1 MSADTEVDVVPTG
14 DRPPYGGRRS
24 FFLRYLGRELSRRA
38 RQATVIALGLALGI
52 GLVITVSAAATGVKN
67 AQASVLHSLYG
78 LGTDITVTQQP
89 ATGSGLK
96 QGSIGIA
103 IQQQKS
109 VNGQSPTAT
118 LCVNGKCSS
127 GPQSV
132 DALTSAPTNGL
143 LSYADVQKIAKLAHV
158 TAVAGGLVLT
168 DNQITITSSS
178 VSGPNQ
184 FSVQGVDL
192 GHDNLGPLSAGT
204 VKSGRTFA
212 MTDAHSYVALVDS
225 DYARADKLKVGSHIT
240 VAGHAF
246 TVIGIVSQSEAT
258 SPPQVYIPLAVA
270 QALATGGPGG
280 SSLKNY
286 ANAIY
291 VTVASSADV
300 SAVQK
305 EIRALLPRATVTT
318 ASSLASQIDGS
329 LGSAAKLAGDLGTWL
344 SILVLI
350 AAFVLAGLLTMSAV
364 SRRAREFGTL
374 KALGWRSRRII
385 GQVMGESV
393 TTGLIGGAIG
403 IGLGF
408 AGAAIIDAVAP
419 SLTAVIASQSG
430 PRFLSGPV
438 AAGSGGVVHGSGGS
452 PTGTQSIP
460 VHWSASVTLA
470 VIGLAVLLA
479 IVGGLLAGGLGSW
492 RISQLR
498 PADALAR
505 VD

>member
-14 DRPPYGGRRS
+14 GRPPYGGGRS
-24 FFLRYLGRELSRRA
+24 FFLRYLGRELGRRA

-78 LGTDITVTQQP
+78 LGTDVTVTQQP
-89 ATGSGLK
+89 AAGSGLK
-96 QGSIGIA
+96 QGAIGI
-103 IQQQKS
+103 QVQQKS
-109 VNGQSPTAT
+109 VTGQSPTAT
-118 LCVNGKCSS
+118 ICIDGKCSS
-127 GPQSV
+127 GPQTV
-132 DALTSAPTNGL
+132 DNLTSVPTNGP
-143 LSYADVQKIAKLAHV
+143 LSYADVGKIARLAHV

-168 DNQITITSSS
+168 DNQLTISATS
-178 VSGPNQ
+178 VTPPIQ

-192 GHDNLGPLSAGT
+192 GHENLGPLSSGT
-204 VKSGRTFA
+204 VKSGRTFRT
-212 MTDAHSYVALVDS
+212 TDAHSRVALVDS
-225 DYARADKLKVGSHIT
+225 DYARANKLTVGSHLTI
-240 VAGHAF
+240 AGHSF
-246 TVIGIVSQSEAT
+246 TVIGIVSQPEGA

-270 QALATGGPGG
+270 QALGTRGPSGA
-280 SSLKNY
+280 SLKDY
-286 ANAIY
+286 VNAIY
-291 VTVASSADV
+291 ITVASSADV

-305 EIRALLPRATVTT
+305 EIRALLPKATVTT

-344 SILVLI
+344 SILVLV

-393 TTGLIGGAIG
+393 ATGLIGGAIG

-419 SLTAVIASQSG
+419 SLTAVIATQTG
-430 PRFLSGPV
+430 LRFFSSPV
-438 AAGSGGVVHGSGGS
+438 AAGPGGVARSAGGS
-452 PTGTQSIP
+452 PTSTQTIP

>member
-1 MSADTEVDVVPTG
+1 MSAETELDVIPTG
-14 DRPPYGGRRS
+14 DRPPYGGGRS
-24 FFLRYLGRELSRRA
+24 FFLRYLGRELGRRA

-78 LGTDITVTQQP
+78 LGTDVTVTQQP
-89 ATGSGLK
+89 AAGSGLSK
-96 QGSIGIA
+96 QSIGIQ
-103 IQQQKS
+103 IQQKS
-109 VNGQSPTAT
+109 VNGQRSTT
-118 LCVNGKCSS
+118 LCVNGNCSS

-143 LSYADVQKIAKLAHV
+143 LSYADVGKIAKLAHV
-158 TAVAGGLVLT
+158 AAVAGGLVLT
-168 DNQITITSSS
+168 DNQITISSNS

-184 FSVQGVDL
+184 FTVQGVDL
-192 GHDNLGPLSAGT
+192 GHENLGPLSSGT
-204 VKSGRTFA
+204 VRSGRTFRT
-212 MTDAHSYVALVDS
+212 TDAHKNVALVDS

-240 VAGHAF
+240 IASHTF

-258 SPPQVYIPLAVA
+258 TPPQVYIPLAVA
-270 QALATGGPGG
+270 QALATGGPDG
-280 SSLKNY
+280 SSLKGY
-286 ANAIY
+286 VNAIY
-291 VTVASSADV
+291 ITAASSADV
-300 SAVQK
+300 SAVQR
-305 EIRALLPRATVTT
+305 EIRALLPKATVTT

-344 SILVLI
+344 SILVLV

-393 TTGLIGGAIG
+393 ATGLLGGAIG

-419 SLTAVIASQSG
+419 SLTAVIASQAG

-438 AAGSGGVVHGSGGS
+438 AVGPGGVAHSASGS

-479 IVGGLLAGGLGSW
+479 IVGGLLAGGLASW

>member
-14 DRPPYGGRRS
+14 DRPPYGGGRS
-24 FFLRYLGRELSRRA
+24 FFLRYLGRELGRRA
-38 RQATVIALGLALGI
+38 RQAIVIALGLALGI

-89 ATGSGLK
+89 AAGSGLSK
-96 QGSIGIA
+96 QAIGIQ
-103 IQQQKS
+103 IQQKS

-132 DALTSAPTNGL
+132 DALTSAPTSGL
-143 LSYADVQKIAKLAHV
+143 LSYADIAKIAKLAHV

-168 DNQITITSSS
+168 DNQITISSS
-178 VSGPNQ
+178 TVSAPNQ

-192 GHDNLGPLSAGT
+192 GHDNLGPLSSGT
-204 VKSGRTFA
+204 VKAGRTFRT
-212 MTDAHSYVALVDS
+212 TDAHKDVALVDS
-225 DYARADKLKVGSHIT
+225 DYARANKLKVGSHLTI
-240 VAGHAF
+240 AGHAF

-258 SPPQVYIPLAVA
+258 TPPQVYIPLAVA
-270 QALATGGPGG
+270 QALATGGPHG

-286 ANAIY
+286 VNAIY
-291 VTVASSADV
+291 ITAASSADV

-305 EIRALLPRATVTT
+305 EIRALLPKATVTT

-344 SILVLI
+344 SILVLV
-350 AAFVLAGLLTMSAV
+350 AAFLLAGLLTMSAV

-393 TTGLIGGAIG
+393 ATGLIGGAIG

-438 AAGSGGVVHGSGGS
+438 AAGSGGVAHGSGGS